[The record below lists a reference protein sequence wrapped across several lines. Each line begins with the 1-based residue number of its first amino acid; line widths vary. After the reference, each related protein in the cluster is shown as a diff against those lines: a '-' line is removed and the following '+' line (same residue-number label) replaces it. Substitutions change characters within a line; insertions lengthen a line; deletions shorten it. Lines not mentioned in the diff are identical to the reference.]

1 MTGEKTLI
9 ASARTGQLCGRPYK
23 ESAMPVT
30 YNTEEQQIL
39 DSFTGR
45 IRPVPISFGYGVAL
59 GLVALVMV
67 LLPLIYLGI
76 ASAVAWAWWWYFT
89 HGMALFSGG
98 HGSSSIKAALLMYG
112 GPLVIGGVLVLFM
125 FKPIFARPP
134 KGAKP
139 MSVDER
145 REPFL
150 FEFIRRLCAAV
161 GAPVPRRIDI
171 TCEVNASASFR
182 RGALSM
188 LGNDLVLTIGL
199 PLVAGQNLRQFSGV
213 LAHEFGHFAQG
224 WAMRANYVVRTVNYW
239 FARVVYQRDAM
250 DEWLVNM
257 ANSDSHYAI
266 NIVLHLARF
275 FVWLTRRVL
284 WLLMVIGHL
293 FSSLLS
299 RQMEFDADRH
309 AFRLVGRD
317 PFSSALRELPVLGA
331 AQNGAH
337 QDLANAW
344 REWRLAD
351 DLPQLIKANVE
362 QITPEIRQKIISAGL
377 KESAGMYASHP
388 ATMDRISAAD
398 NERDAGVFSG
408 IQAPA
413 QILFRDF
420 GKLCRD
426 ATFTWYSD
434 EAGFS
439 VQKSNLVPTSTLVAN
454 YEREV
459 ATTKAAERILGQ
471 LWSGSTFFA
480 PGEMA
485 EDVADQAVLS
495 KELESAEESV
505 LELRRMK
512 ALMSAGVE
520 RRFDQGKDLQVV
532 QERRRVVRER
542 LGRAAAAAKLK
553 LDAAQ
558 GEEAERLRVCL
569 SSLAAQQNNFDDVR
583 EGFLILVGV
592 LQHLDGHKQN
602 EAYVG
607 YVQIEMKQQQLR
619 LLKMRDACL
628 VLPYPFDHAQ
638 KGISVG
644 HYLLADLPAVDDLGA
659 IMNASEQVLRN
670 GLALHHRALSRLAIM
685 SESRDV

>member
-1 MTGEKTLI
+1 
-9 ASARTGQLCGRPYK
+9 
-23 ESAMPVT
+23 MPVT
-30 YNTEEQQIL
+30 YHTEEQQIL
-39 DSFTGR
+39 ASFTGR
-45 IRPVPISFGYGVAL
+45 IQPVPISFGYGVAL

-98 HGSSSIKAALLMYG
+98 HGSHSIKGVLLLYI

-125 FKPIFARPP
+125 FKPIFARSP

-161 GAPVPRRIDI
+161 GAPVPQRIDI
-171 TCEVNASASFR
+171 TCDVNASASFR

-224 WAMRANYVVRTVNYW
+224 WAMRANFVVRTVNYW

-250 DEWLVNM
+250 DMWLVNM

-284 WLLMVIGHL
+284 WLLMMIGNL
-293 FSSLLS
+293 VSSLLS

-344 REWRLAD
+344 RERRLAD

-362 QITPEIRQKIISAGL
+362 QITPEIRQKIIAAGL

-426 ATFTWYSD
+426 ATFTWYRD
-434 EAGFS
+434 EAGFT

-459 ATTKAAERILGQ
+459 ATTKVAERILGQ

-480 PGEMA
+480 PGEMV
-485 EDVADQAVLS
+485 EEVADQAVLS

-520 RRFDQGKDLQVV
+520 RRFDQGNDLQVV

-542 LGRAAAAAKLK
+542 LGRAAAAAQLK
-553 LDAAQ
+553 LCAAQ

-569 SSLAAQQNNFDDVR
+569 SSLAAQQKNFDDVR
-583 EGFLILVGV
+583 EGFLIFAAV

-602 EAYVG
+602 ENYVR
-607 YVQIEMKQQQLR
+607 YVQAEMKQQQLR
-619 LLKMRDACL
+619 LLKIRDACL
-628 VLPYPFDHAQ
+628 ALPYPFDHAQ
-638 KGISVG
+638 KDISVG
-644 HYLLADLPAVDDLGA
+644 HYLSTDLPAVDDLGA

-670 GLALHHRALSRLAIM
+670 GFALHHRVLSRLAIL
-685 SESRDV
+685 SEK